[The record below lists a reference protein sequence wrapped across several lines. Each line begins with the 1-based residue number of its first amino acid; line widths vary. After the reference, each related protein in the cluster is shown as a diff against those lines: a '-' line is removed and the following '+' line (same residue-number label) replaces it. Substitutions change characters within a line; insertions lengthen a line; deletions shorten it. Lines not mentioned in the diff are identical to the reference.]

1 MLKKIRDNL
10 KELGFKTNEIKIYI
24 SLTKMGEATA
34 SQVAKRAD
42 IPRTTAIGILEKLK
56 KENYLTANRYKG
68 VTNYWIEAPHTLVDL
83 YENKIEIAKDL
94 NGVLSDLYRSTASF
108 PFTKVYDTRS
118 GIKQFIE
125 KMLTSLK
132 KNSIIYTIDS
142 PSKGNYTKVYSEN
155 IGSSISNQKKR
166 KGIVT
171 HTLVPFGSYK
181 KIQKNKI
188 ESQDIVIREMP
199 EAIKFC
205 SSFWIID
212 DMIVHFSGNPPF
224 LTATKH
230 GPIVAG
236 MKNIYDFLW
245 SVSTENK

>member
-10 KELGFKTNEIKIYI
+10 KELGFKTNEIKVYI

-56 KENYLTANRYKG
+56 NENYLTANRYKA
-68 VTNYWIEAPHTLVDL
+68 VTYYWIEAPHTLVDL
-83 YENKIEIAKDL
+83 YQNKIEIAKDL
-94 NGVLSDLYRSTASF
+94 NGILSDLYHENATF

-125 KMLTSLK
+125 KMLTTTK

-142 PSKGNYTKVYSEN
+142 PSRGNYTKVYSEN
-155 IGSSISNQKKR
+155 IGSSISKQKKR

-171 HTLVPFGSYK
+171 HILVPFGSFQ
-181 KIQKNKI
+181 KISKEKL
-188 ESQDIVIREMP
+188 ETQDIIIREMP

-205 SSFWIID
+205 SSFWIVD
-212 DMIVHFSGNPPF
+212 DTIVHFSGNPPF

-230 GPIVAG
+230 EAIVAG
-236 MKNIYDFLW
+236 MKNIYDFIW
-245 SVSTENK
+245 SMSKEN